1 MASPVQRS
9 ITTIIT
15 VTGIKTLPVLTP
27 KKECFIREIPWVSG
41 AKLTT
46 FCMAWGITSTGSVVP
61 ENTSMGKY
69 SSDAMTPACLVF
81 LATPPTSIPILSVDS
96 MVSSQLPT
104 NVRTLP
110 WIRTFQNRPAAA
122 ARVRSE
128 AAQYRM

>member
-15 VTGIKTLPVLTP
+15 VTGIKTFPVLTP
-27 KKECFIREIPWVSG
+27 KKECFIRVIPWVSG
-41 AKLTT
+41 NRLTI
-46 FCMAWGITSTGSVVP
+46 FRIAPGMTSTGSVVP

-104 NVRTLP
+104 NAGTLP
-110 WIRTFQNRPAAA
+110 
-122 ARVRSE
+122 
-128 AAQYRM
+128 